1 MIKFSIIPA
10 ATATQQ
16 ELLVE
21 IEENLCKPV
30 CVDSSLKPVMT
41 VTFETGPVTVLDEN
55 AIVPVKARIMIL
67 TPSNCPNGCAHPQVL
82 TESFDVGFPAT
93 ATNAITLATGDQVKT
108 ELTHVKCRKAR
119 SIKLT
124 TSLTLSIA

>member
-1 MIKFSIIPA
+1 MIKYSVIPV

-21 IEENLCKPV
+21 IEENLCRAV
-30 CVDSSLKPVMT
+30 CVDATIKPTASVS
-41 VTFETGPVTVLDEN
+41 FEKGPVTVIDEN
-55 AIVPVKARIMIL
+55 AIVPVVARIIIL
-67 TPSNCPNGCAHPQVL
+67 TPTNCPNGCAHSQVL
-82 TESFDVGFPAT
+82 TETFNVAFTAT
-93 ATNAITLATGDQVKT
+93 ATNDITLATSDQVKT
-108 ELTHVKCRKAR
+108 ELTHVKCCKAR